1 MPANNFAIMPSINC
15 INLIKK
21 FEGCNLHA
29 YVDPGSGNKPIT
41 IGYGST
47 VYQNYSSILL
57 GQSIT
62 QDVAES
68 LLLWDVNNKAKGL
81 NLVSPLLQCR
91 LDAIV
96 SFTYNVGLSAWNTSH
111 LKQMIMVYPADPNIR
126 MEFMKW
132 IHAGAVVMPGLVT
145 RRTAEASMYFSV

>member
-1 MPANNFAIMPSINC
+1 MSTNTFAIMPSISC

-47 VYQNYSSILL
+47 VYQNNSSILL
-57 GQSIT
+57 GQTIS
-62 QDVAES
+62 QDEAES
-68 LLLWDVNNKAKGL
+68 LLLWDVDNKAKGL

-111 LKQMIMVYPADPNIR
+111 LKQMIIANPADPNIR

-132 IHAGAVVMPGLVT
+132 VHAGAVVMQGLVT
-145 RRTAEASMYFSV
+145 RRTAEANLYFGN